1 MSSIRILG
9 SEAVNTIL
17 DSLSVNNHVD
27 LMRRVF
33 AALVLKDSEVVNCP
47 PRASLRTPHHVALF
61 MPSRIATAGG
71 TGMKVVSSSQSVPE
85 VGLPATTLVL
95 NELTG
100 AVEAVINAR
109 QLTAVRNASG
119 MTLYTY
125 PCSAAVM
132 TVFS

>member
-47 PRASLRTPHHVALF
+47 PRAS
-61 MPSRIATAGG
+61 
-71 TGMKVVSSSQSVPE
+71 
-85 VGLPATTLVL
+85 
-95 NELTG
+95 
-100 AVEAVINAR
+100 
-109 QLTAVRNASG
+109 G

-125 PCSAAVM
+125 LCSAAVM